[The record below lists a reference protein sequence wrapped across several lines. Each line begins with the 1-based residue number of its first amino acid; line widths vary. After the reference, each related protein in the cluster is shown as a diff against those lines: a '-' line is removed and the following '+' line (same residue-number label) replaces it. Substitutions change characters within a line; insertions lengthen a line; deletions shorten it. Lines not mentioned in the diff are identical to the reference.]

1 MLDFKEEWRPIRG
14 FEGMYD
20 VSNCGNIRSLDR
32 EIVAHSGRISKI
44 KGRVLS
50 PGLSSGRYLAVVLN
64 LDSVKTTRYVHRLV
78 AEAFL
83 DNYSEEL
90 TVDHI
95 DRDTKNNN
103 IANLRMY
110 SRIEQAS
117 NKANTISSSLDY
129 LGVSLVN
136 TKTMLVDMYSES
148 FCKTYGLKKGDILR
162 VLRKE
167 RISCGGWELSK

>member
-1 MLDFKEEWRPIRG
+1 MGQEFEEWVSVKG
-14 FEGMYD
+14 FEGYYE
-20 VSNCGNIRSLDR
+20 VSNCGAVRSLDR
-32 EIVAHSGRISKI
+32 ESTGPSGRRTSI

-50 PGLSSGRYLAVVLN
+50 AGLSSGRYLSVVLAK
-64 LDSVKTTRYVHRLV
+64 DGVRSSKYVHRLV

-83 DNYSEEL
+83 FDYSNDL

-95 DRDTKNNN
+95 DRDTTNNT
-103 IANLRMY
+103 ATNLRMATVLQ
-110 SRIEQAS
+110 QAA
-117 NKANTISSSLDY
+117 NKNTTITSSLEFIGAI
-129 LGVSLVN
+129 LIN
-136 TKTMLVDMYSES
+136 TSINVTVEYSES